1 MNNTTNFD
9 PLAEQK
15 AKMEAQYQACSG
27 QVGQGLAGNFAGQP
41 GIRECVAQNLS
52 RAQQEA
58 RRTDALYELQ
68 HLFEKHPDVA
78 RILDLLET
86 AQLIRT

>member
-15 AKMEAQYQACSG
+15 AKMEAQYQACNI
-27 QVGQGLAGNFAGQP
+27 QAGQGLAIQP
-41 GIRECVAQNLS
+41 GIRERVAQNLN
-52 RAQQEA
+52 RAQQDA
-58 RRTDALYELQ
+58 RRADALYELQ

-86 AQLIRT
+86 AQVLKA